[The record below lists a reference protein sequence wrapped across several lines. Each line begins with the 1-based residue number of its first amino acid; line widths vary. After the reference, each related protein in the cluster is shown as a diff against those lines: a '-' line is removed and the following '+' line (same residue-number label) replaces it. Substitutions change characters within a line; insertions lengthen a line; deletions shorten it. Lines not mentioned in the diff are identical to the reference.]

1 MISIITLVLI
11 SFSLIAYAEDYNL
24 VSGEAT
30 YTVKHTLK
38 KVQGTSK
45 EVKGKIQCKEQ
56 LCQFLLAIKVDTF
69 LSSDSNR
76 DLNMQTTLESSK
88 YPVAVAKGEF
98 NLKEWNQ
105 AKLVISAEV
114 DFHGIKKQYT
124 MTLINDVS
132 GMQKTDLVL
141 DLEAHKIER
150 PSLFTMKIENT
161 VPVHFKL
168 QWKKVD

>member
-1 MISIITLVLI
+1 MQKH
-11 SFSLIAYAEDYNL
+11 YNL

-38 KVQGTSK
+38 KVEGTSK

-69 LSSDSNR
+69 LSTDSNH
-76 DLNMQTTLESSK
+76 DLNRQATFESSK

-105 AKLVISAEV
+105 TKLVISAKI

-124 MTLINDVS
+124 MTLVNDVS

-141 DLEAHKIER
+141 DLEAHKIES
-150 PSLFTMKIENT
+150 PSLFTIKIENA